1 MQLLKLIK
9 LQLTLIKEMVFMTFT
24 TKSRIAQ
31 SYVIL
36 ILAGEMT
43 IEDVP
48 DFSNLRAVVLQIL
61 SGETE
66 TPAV

>member
-1 MQLLKLIK
+1 
-9 LQLTLIKEMVFMTFT
+9 MTFT

-48 DFSNLRAVVLQIL
+48 DFSNLRAVVLEIL
-61 SGETE
+61 GGETE

>member
-1 MQLLKLIK
+1 MQLLKLIR
-9 LQLTLIKEMVFMTFT
+9 LQLTLIKEMFFMTFT